1 MVCFLAKTPFIR
13 FFGGEV
19 LGRNAQ
25 PVELLMAKGKKHLT
39 KAEIEQRKNN
49 EIKVGNS
56 KLTCPSY
63 VKNDSIAYKKWKEI
77 IKIYKDIDFV
87 SSGDVGLLS
96 RYCMTFSEYENLI
109 KIRKNINILDFNA
122 EDEEEIYKAF
132 KEAPEYRVKY
142 ILKKIEYILS
152 SDGLLTL
159 ESAINK
165 KMDMLIKME
174 DRLFLNP
181 LAKVKNV
188 PKQVKVEEQ
197 AESRWTKFGGRGG

>member
-1 MVCFLAKTPFIR
+1 M
-13 FFGGEV
+13 
-19 LGRNAQ
+19 GRNAQ

-49 EIKVGNS
+49 EIRVGTN

-63 VKNDSIAYKKWKEI
+63 VKSDEIAYKKWKEI

-109 KIRKNINILDFNA
+109 RIRKNINLLDFNA
-122 EDEEEIYKAF
+122 EDEDEIYRAF
-132 KEAPEYRVKY
+132 EDAPDNRVKY
-142 ILKKIEYILS
+142 ILKKVEYILS

-188 PKQVKVEEQ
+188 PKQVKVEESK
-197 AESRWTKFGGRGG
+197 ESRWSKFGGRGG